1 MLCNTCLAII
11 LIYGSVH
18 GFTFQKGSSQFLGLR
33 QSSLQSKHVLLAT
46 TAKQTANAALH
57 PKVASISVGSI
68 GRSIS
73 TLAKDMKYSMDL
85 FMRSTLEKKIVVVA
99 YPLTVVLLYL
109 FFTSTFATVQSQKL
123 FCSFTNFVKSFRKK
137 DTNVSTLS
145 ASLAMGKSEDVATT
159 AFIRNSIDDTCDDMV
174 EESSKMTSDASIAQA
189 RREIE
194 LKLAAIVETEERLKL
209 MKGVPVN
216 QIQQTLFAAQSIEA
230 DAAVISIPIQLNPV
244 ISIPIQLN
252 PVKKNPAPV
261 VVLIA
266 AEEEK
271 EVIKQQTIMDIS
283 SSALLVVQKPTMVAD
298 ATVATFFAIAVG
310 SPIFQPMMNFFHQ
323 HVHLIK

>member
-137 DTNVSTLS
+137 DANVSTLS

-159 AFIRNSIDDTCDDMV
+159 AFIRNSIDDTRDDMV
-174 EESSKMTSDASIAQA
+174 EESSKITSDASIAQA
-189 RREIE
+189 RREVE

-244 ISIPIQLN
+244 
-252 PVKKNPAPV
+252 KKSPAPV

-271 EVIKQQTIMDIS
+271 EVIKQQTIMDLS

>member
-137 DTNVSTLS
+137 DANVSTLS

-159 AFIRNSIDDTCDDMV
+159 AFIRNSIDDTRDDMV

-189 RREIE
+189 RREVE

-230 DAAVISIPIQLNPV
+230 DAAV